1 MSPAPQQQQQEIMEK
16 ENKKKR
22 KPKKGIAGAVA
33 RKAKAQKAS
42 NPFESIWSRRR
53 FDVLGQK
60 RKGEE
65 RRLGLSRSI
74 GVDKRKNTLLKEYE
88 QSLKSKVFVDKR
100 IGEQDDELG
109 EFDKGIIRSQRE
121 RQRKLAKES
130 VYNLSDG
137 EEDIYED
144 GALGGYSGKDDFDSG
159 LLSDEDLQDDDLE
172 DAGSKRLK
180 HLNKNRSLDSSG
192 EEERRKS
199 KKEVMAEIIMKSKLG
214 KMEKAEKKEEKE
226 KLLDELNKNFTALVD
241 SQEMKS
247 LTQPFNLPK
256 DPDDEYYKLMDAM
269 SMDIRGRPSDRIKT
283 PEEIAQNER
292 ERLEELEEKRKKRMQ
307 EAEDLSDEDEE
318 IDGEES
324 SKRQRAISGDD
335 LGDSFS
341 VDEEQPKKGWI
352 NEVLE
357 REDDSSDE
365 DSDSEG
371 GEDDE
376 EESDGGEEKLRKSQ
390 PLKDWEQSD
399 DELEAELEDDTD
411 DDDDAEED
419 VEPRVHKKSKKD
431 STAPRKGEGLSET
444 VKQKSNMQKSS
455 STEHDIPFV
464 INAPKNYEELIALVE
479 DRSNADVILIVD
491 RIRTTDSI
499 KLAAENRKKMQ
510 VFYGILLQYFAVLAN
525 KKPLNFEL
533 LNMLAKPLIEM
544 SMEIPYFAAICAR
557 QRLLKTRA
565 QFCEAIKSPEDGC
578 WPSLKTL
585 FLLRLW
591 SMIFP
596 CSDYRHA
603 VMTPSILLMCEYLM
617 RCPISSGRD
626 IAIGSFLCSTVLVVA
641 KQSKKFCPEAILFI
655 RTLLMAASD
664 KKAPPSE
671 ESEATAVCC
680 YRADELLCIVLQ
692 FYHFM
697 ELKSLTPLLCI
708 QDHVKEV
715 VPLNFLKI
723 MEQPADSPYFSS
735 DDFRASIIS
744 SAVETL
750 RGFVEINEG
759 LSSFPEIFM
768 PISTILDQVKNQER
782 IPQTLKEKLE
792 DVAQLIQ
799 TKTDEHHEQRKPLAM
814 RKHKPIPIRM
824 VTPKFEENFVKGR
837 DYDPDKI
844 RSDYKK
850 LKKKLNQE
858 RKGVV
863 RELRK
868 DSYFMSEVKAK
879 EKAVQEQERAE
890 KHGKNWAFL
899 QEQEH
904 AAKSGQLGKGRG
916 KKRRR

>member
-1 MSPAPQQQQQEIMEK
+1 MGKGKGKVK
-16 ENKKKR
+16 ENQTKKK
-22 KPKKGIAGAVA
+22 PDKKGGKKMGPDAVA
-33 RKAKAQKAS
+33 MKAKAQKAE
-42 NPFESIWSRRR
+42 NPFESIWSRQR
-53 FDVLGQK
+53 FPVLGK
-60 RKGEE
+60 KNEGGE
-65 RRLGLSRSI
+65 RRVGLSRSRA
-74 GVDKRKNTLLKEYE
+74 VDKRKNTLLKEYE
-88 QSLKSKVFVDKR
+88 QSLKASVFMDNR
-100 IGEQDDELG
+100 IGEHNDELG
-109 EFDKGIIRSQRE
+109 EFDKAIIRSQRE
-121 RQRKLAKES
+121 RQLKLAKKS
-130 VYNLSDG
+130 MYNLSDG

-144 GALGGYSGKDDFDSG
+144 GALGGSSVKDDFDSG

-172 DAGSKRLK
+172 GAGSKRLK
-180 HLNKNRSLDSSG
+180 HLNRNRSVDPSG
-192 EEERRKS
+192 EEERHKS
-199 KKEVMAEIIMKSKLG
+199 KKEVMEEIIMKSKLG
-214 KMEKAEKKEEKE
+214 RMEKAKQKEEKE
-226 KLLDELNKNFTALVD
+226 KLMDELNKDFMSLVD
-241 SQEMKS
+241 SEAMKS
-247 LTQPFNLPK
+247 LTQPFRLQEDKN
-256 DPDDEYYKLMDAM
+256 DDYYKLMDAM
-269 SMDIRGRPSDRIKT
+269 SMDIRGRPSERTKT
-283 PEEIAQNER
+283 PEEIAQKER
-292 ERLEELEEKRKKRMQ
+292 EKLVALEAERKKRMQ
-307 EAEDLSDEDEE
+307 ETEDLSDGDEE
-318 IDGEES
+318 SGGEES
-324 SKRQRAISGDD
+324 AKRLRSVSGDD

-357 REDDSSDE
+357 REDGVDNSENDE
-365 DSDSEG
+365 DDGSSEDSESE
-371 GEDDE
+371 GEDDDDDG
-376 EESDGGEEKLRKSQ
+376 ESDGCNNKQRKGH

-411 DDDDAEED
+411 DDDDDEEQE
-419 VEPRVHKKSKKD
+419 EPRVNKKSKND
-431 STAPRKGEGLSET
+431 YAAPSKGEALSET
-444 VKQKSNMQKSS
+444 VKQKTNMKKLS
-455 STEHDIPFV
+455 STQRDIAYV
-464 INAPKNYEELIALVE
+464 IDAPKNYEELIALVE
-479 DRSNADVILIVD
+479 DCSNEDVILIVS
-491 RIRTTDSI
+491 RIRTNNSI
-499 KLAAENRKKMQ
+499 KVAAENRKKMQ

-533 LNMLAKPLIEM
+533 LNMLVKPLIEM

-565 QFCEAIKSPEDGC
+565 QFCEAIKNPEDGC

-626 IAIGSFLCSTVLVVA
+626 IAIGSFLCSIVLVVA

-664 KKAPPSE
+664 KKSPSE
-671 ESEATAVCC
+671 ESE
-680 YRADELLCIVLQ
+680 

-723 MEQPADSPYFSS
+723 MDQPADSPYFSS
-735 DDFRASIIS
+735 DEFRASIIS
-744 SAVETL
+744 SVVDTL
-750 RGFVEINEG
+750 RGFVEINGG

-768 PISTILDQVKNQER
+768 PISTLSHQVGNQEK

-792 DVAQLIQ
+792 DVAQLIEK
-799 TKTDEHHEQRKPLAM
+799 KTDEHRKQRKPLAM
-814 RKHKPIPIRM
+814 RKHKPIAIRM
-824 VTPKFEENFVKGR
+824 VNPKFEENFVKGR
-837 DYDPDKI
+837 DYDPDKA
-844 RSDYKK
+844 RSEHKK
-850 LKKKLNQE
+850 LKKLLKQE
-858 RKGVV
+858 RKGAG

-879 EKAVQEQERAE
+879 EKAAREQERAE

-904 AAKSGQLGKGRG
+904 AFKSGQLGKGKG
-916 KKRRR
+916 KKRKR